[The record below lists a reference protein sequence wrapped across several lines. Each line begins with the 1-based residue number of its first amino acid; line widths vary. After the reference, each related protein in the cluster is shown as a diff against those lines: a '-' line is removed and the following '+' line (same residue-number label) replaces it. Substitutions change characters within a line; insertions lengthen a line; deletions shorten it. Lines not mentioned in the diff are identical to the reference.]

1 MNALVD
7 TVRTIWPTLRTVLV
21 NLVAATALVVAAT
34 ATPDAW
40 AGALVVAGVL
50 SIAWVLRTRIARPT
64 PGLLGTYGAAR
75 ILLAAAVTV
84 LAARDPGD
92 WPAVVAGALV
102 ALTVA
107 VEAVVAR
114 SWRQVGRLVRG
125 VPGGPAMPRSARL
138 GPWQVAFSLAAA
150 ALLAGTPWLPA
161 PVLVLLLVAILVVA
175 GAEAVS
181 VLTAPR
187 VRARRERELR
197 AALEAYAPQVMLY
210 ITGPGGTEYQLAA
223 WASVLERIDARTVV
237 VAREHAL
244 AEAAARTTSLP
255 VVASPSLA
263 ELDALH
269 VPSFRVALYVNNG
282 AKNTHNVRYQDMTH
296 VQLLHGDS
304 DKPAS
309 YNPVTAMFD
318 KIFVA
323 GQAGIDR
330 YANHGVRIPLD
341 KFEIVGRPQV
351 VGIERPVVR
360 RPATTALY
368 APTWTGFQADA
379 NYGSLPVGTEI
390 VRALIDHGL
399 TVTFRPHP
407 YSAGQP
413 SSAQQISE
421 IEELLATDAASSGR
435 AHVFGEAASAGRTLQ
450 ECFNEADVLVTDVSS
465 VPADFLFSEKP
476 FVILKM
482 QPGSTAEFLA
492 EFPLA
497 RAGYLAHGSDPST
510 IGAAVR
516 SAVGDDPLAETRKE
530 LRTYYLGDLP
540 YEGYEQTFHTAIR
553 VLVAAGPR
561 AAAAPSSD
569 TLGPTDLDMPVAV
582 DERTADEF

>member
-7 TVRTIWPTLRTVLV
+7 TVRSTWPTLRTVLV
-21 NLVAATALVVAAT
+21 NVVAAAALVVAAT
-34 ATPDAW
+34 TAPEAW
-40 AGALVVAGVL
+40 ATGLVLVGVL
-50 SIAWVLRTRIARPT
+50 AIAAILRPRLARPVL
-64 PGLLGTYGAAR
+64 GLLGTYGAAR
-75 ILLAAAVTV
+75 ILLAAAVAV
-84 LAARDPGD
+84 LAARVPDA
-92 WPAVVAGALV
+92 WPALVAGAVV

-114 SWRQVGRLVRG
+114 SWRQAGRLVHG
-125 VPGGPAMPRSARL
+125 LPGGPAMPRSSRL
-138 GPWQVAFSLAAA
+138 GPWQVAFSLVLV
-150 ALLAGTPWLPA
+150 ALLSFAPWLP
-161 PVLVLLLVAILVVA
+161 PVVDVVVLVGVLVVA
-175 GAEAVS
+175 GAEALS

-223 WASVLERIDARTVV
+223 WASVLEQVDARVVV

-255 VVASPSLA
+255 VVATPSLA
-263 ELDALH
+263 DLDALH

-282 AKNTHNVRYQDMTH
+282 AKNTHNVRYQDVTH

-318 KIFVA
+318 KVFVA

-351 VGIERPVVR
+351 VGIERPVAR
-360 RPATTALY
+360 RAAGTALY

-390 VRALIDHGL
+390 VRALLEHGL

-413 SSAQQISE
+413 ASAQQIAE
-421 IEELLATDAASSGR
+421 IEELLAADAASSGR
-435 AHVFGEAASAGRTLQ
+435 VHVFGEAASAGRTLP

-482 QPGSTAEFLA
+482 QPGSTAAFLA

-497 RAGYLAHGSDPST
+497 RAGYLAHGDDPST

-516 SAVGDDPLAETRKE
+516 SAVGDDPLAGTRKE

-540 YEGYEQTFHTAIR
+540 YEGYEQTFLAAVR
-553 VLVAAGPR
+553 ELVATGPGTAPTAPLDTPGDG
-561 AAAAPSSD
+561 AAATAS
-569 TLGPTDLDMPVAV
+569 L
-582 DERTADEF
+582 DERGGDDF